1 MATGRHRLNEA
12 SVANA
17 TLFTADAGGTL
28 PLYNNSGIT
37 LTGVSSSPSPIEGS
51 RSMQLTYPSGF
62 DGAYIN
68 NGLGSVGWVDYFL
81 YIPTAATTTYVFV
94 DTIHHE
100 QDAGDFFLTWA
111 SIHDNGSTH
120 LEFYYIG
127 QYGEFY
133 TDRASTAPGT
143 VPKNEWVRVRANST
157 LADGVVQIDVFK
169 GADLYKTTPDSS
181 LTNYGAYGFFANA
194 LTRGIWRNGGNVNT
208 YYIDDYLQNDTLT
221 APVRTAPSSG
231 PTAYGPSIRR

>member
-28 PLYNNSGIT
+28 ALYNNSGVT
-37 LTGVSSSPSPIEGS
+37 LTGVSSSPSPVEGS

-62 DGAYIN
+62 DGSYIS

-81 YIPTAATTTYVFV
+81 YIPTAATSTYVFV
-94 DTIHHE
+94 DMIQH
-100 QDAGDFFLTWA
+100 DFGGDFFLTWA

-120 LEFYYIG
+120 LEFYYFG
-127 QYGEFY
+127 VDGEFY
-133 TDRASTAPGT
+133 VDRASTPAGT

-157 LADGVVQIDVFK
+157 FADGVVQIDVFK

-181 LTNYGAYGFFANA
+181 LNNYGVYGFFSNA
-194 LTRGIWRNGGNVNT
+194 LSRGIWRNGGNTNT
-208 YYIDDYLQNDTLT
+208 YYIDDYLQNDTT
-221 APVRTAPSSG
+221 TPPVRTAPTSL
-231 PTAYGPSIRR
+231 TAYGPSIRR

>member
-28 PLYNNSGIT
+28 QLYNNSGIT

-62 DGAYIN
+62 DGPYIP
-68 NGLGSVGWVDYFL
+68 NGLGVVGWVDYFL
-81 YIPTAATTTYVFV
+81 YIPTAATSTYVFV
-94 DTIHHE
+94 DAIQH
-100 QDAGDFFLTWA
+100 DIGGDFLLTWA
-111 SIHDNGSTH
+111 SIWDDGSTH
-120 LEFYYIG
+120 VEFYYFG
-127 QYGEFY
+127 SGGEFY
-133 TDRASTAPGT
+133 ADRASSAAGT
-143 VPKNEWVRVRANST
+143 VPKNEWVRVRANAT
-157 LADGVVQIDVFK
+157 LLDGVAQIDVFK

-181 LTNYGAYGFFANA
+181 VTNYGVYGFNA
-194 LTRGIWRNGGNVNT
+194 PALNRGIWRNGANTNT

-221 APVRTAPSSG
+221 PPVRTAPTSL
-231 PTAYGPSIRR
+231 TAYGPSIRR